1 MMTEKIYYEDVYC
14 KTFEA
19 EVVSCRSGKK
29 GYEIVLDRTAFYPEG
44 GGQPGD
50 TGMLF
55 VAGTEE
61 KVSVLDTREKN
72 EEIWHVAE
80 KPIEP
85 GCKVRGEIDWENRFD
100 LMQNHSGEHIV
111 SGLIHQAF
119 GYQNVGFHMGK
130 DVITIDF
137 DGEIT
142 EEQMEEIEK
151 KANAVVWANRPVE
164 IVFYTE
170 EEVKEVE
177 YRSKKELHG
186 MVRIVT
192 FPGADVCACCGT
204 HVERTGEIGLIKL
217 ISVQKHKE
225 GVRMEMLSGRK
236 AFEYV
241 LGICKQNQQISVAL
255 SAKPTETAAA
265 VDRTKEAM
273 LSAQYR
279 AVAMEL
285 KVFDAVAKEMT
296 GAGDVVLF
304 EDQLSADG
312 VRKLA
317 VQVMETCGGRCIVL
331 SGNEDE
337 GYKYAMGQTGGDLRE
352 FVKSFNK
359 TLNGRGGGKPFF
371 AQGSV
376 LAKRTEIEKF
386 LKENGIEEK
395 V

>member
-29 GYEIVLDRTAFYPEG
+29 GYEIVLDRTAFSPEG

-72 EEIWHVAE
+72 EEIWHVTE

-204 HVERTGEIGLIKL
+204 HVENTGEIGLVKL
-217 ISVQKHKE
+217 VSCHKFKQ
-225 GVRMEMLSGRK
+225 GVRIEMLSGKR
-236 AFEYV
+236 AWQYMN
-241 LGICKQNQQISVAL
+241 LHWQQNSQISTAL
-255 SAKPTETAAA
+255 SVKPGETLAA
-265 VDRTKEAM
+265 VKREQEEIFQLKG
-273 LSAQYR
+273 R
-279 AVAMEL
+279 IMEL
-285 KVFDAVAKEMT
+285 EQDRYERIAGKCQGKGNVLLFEEGLSGVEIRKCTDAVL
-296 GAGDVVLF
+296 D
-304 EDQLSADG
+304 
-312 VRKLA
+312 
-317 VQVMETCGGRCIVL
+317 TCGGICVLL
-331 SGNEDE
+331 SGNDKE
-337 GYKYAMGQTGGDLRE
+337 GYKYAVGERDGDIRAL
-352 FVKSFNK
+352 VKKMNEA
-359 TLNGRGGGKPFF
+359 LQGRGGGKPFF
-371 AQGSV
+371 AQGSLQASRQEV
-376 LAKRTEIEKF
+376 EGF
-386 LKENGIEEK
+386 FEEMGQMTLL
-395 V
+395 